1 MFKRF
6 FDFILSLLGLILSSP
21 LWVLIIACIFIEDG
35 RPIFFLQERV
45 GKDSKIFHAIKF
57 RTMKQQDDPH
67 KDIDLFENDP
77 RVTRVGK
84 ILRATAMD
92 ELPQLVNI
100 LKGDMSFAGPRA
112 LPLWIDDDE
121 IKKYKDLTEV
131 PGFKERAKVQPG
143 LTGISQ
149 IYAPKDATREEKF
162 KYDLEY
168 IKKMSFWFDLKLI
181 IISFWITLRG
191 AWEKRQNKL

>member
-1 MFKRF
+1 MIKRI
-6 FDFILSLLGLILSSP
+6 FDILLSFVGIIISFP
-21 LWVLIIACIFIEDG
+21 LWLFIIICILLEDG
-35 RPIFFLQERV
+35 RPVFFLQERV
-45 GKDSKIFHAIKF
+45 GKEGKIFNAIKF
-57 RTMKQQDDPH
+57 RTMKQENIPH
-67 KDIDLFENDP
+67 KDIDLFEEDP

-92 ELPQLVNI
+92 ELPQLLNI
-100 LKGDMSFAGPRA
+100 LKGDMSFVGPRA

-121 IKKYKDLTEV
+121 VKKYKDLTEV
-131 PGFKERAKVQPG
+131 PGFEERARVRPG

-181 IISFWITLRG
+181 VLSFWITLCG
-191 AWEKRQNKL
+191 TWEKRQNKL